1 MFVQTEITPNPASLK
16 FLPGRVVMEKGTADF
31 RSVEEA
37 KNSLLAQNLFKID
50 GVEGVFFGS
59 DFISITKIEGID
71 WQVIK
76 PSILG
81 SIADHFESGTPV
93 MNKIENIDEGATNV
107 KDEGATNVKDSEIVV
122 QIKELLD
129 TKIRPAVAMDGG
141 DITFGDFKDG
151 IVFLHM
157 KGACSGCPSSTAT
170 LKAGIENMLKH
181 YIPEVQGVEPMMA

>member
-1 MFVQTEITPNPASLK
+1 MFIQTEVTPNPASLK
-16 FLPGRVVMEKGTADF
+16 FLPGRVVMEKGTTDF

-37 KNSLLAQNLFKID
+37 SNSLLAQNLFKIE

-59 DFISITKIEGID
+59 DFISITKSESFD
-71 WQVIK
+71 WQILK
-76 PSILG
+76 PSVLG
-81 SIADHFESGTPV
+81 AISVHYESGTSIID
-93 MNKIENIDEGATNV
+93 KIENAEKNSTV
-107 KDEGATNVKDSEIVV
+107 TKDSEIVV

-129 TKIRPAVAMDGG
+129 TKVRPAVAMDGG

-157 KGACSGCPSSTAT
+157 QGACSGCPSSTAT

-181 YIPEVQGVEPMMA
+181 YLPEVQGVEPVMD

>member
-1 MFVQTEITPNPASLK
+1 MYIQTDTTPNPASLK
-16 FLPGRVVMEKGTADF
+16 FLPGRVVMERGTADF

-37 KNSLLAQNLFKID
+37 NSSILAQNLFKIE

-59 DFISITKIEGID
+59 DFISITKSENFD
-71 WQVIK
+71 WQILK
-76 PSILG
+76 PSVLG
-81 SIADHFESGTPV
+81 AISVHYESGASIID
-93 MNKIENIDEGATNV
+93 KIENTEKNSTV
-107 KDEGATNVKDSEIVV
+107 TKDSEIVV
-122 QIKELLD
+122 QIKKLLD
-129 TKIRPAVAMDGG
+129 TRVRPAVAMDGG

-181 YIPEVQGVEPMMA
+181 YVPEVQGVEPVMD

>member
-1 MFVQTEITPNPASLK
+1 MFIQTDITPNPASLK

-37 KNSLLAQNLFKID
+37 NSSLLAQNLFKIE
-50 GVEGVFFGS
+50 GVERVFFGS
-59 DFISITKIEGID
+59 DFISITKSESFD
-71 WQVIK
+71 WQILK
-76 PSILG
+76 PSVLG
-81 SIADHFESGTPV
+81 AISVQYESGASIID
-93 MNKIENIDEGATNV
+93 KIENTEKNSTV
-107 KDEGATNVKDSEIVV
+107 TKDSEIVV

-129 TKIRPAVAMDGG
+129 TKVRPAVAMDGG

-157 KGACSGCPSSTAT
+157 QGACSGCPSSTAT

-181 YIPEVQGVEPMMA
+181 YLPEVQGVEPVMD

>member
-1 MFVQTEITPNPASLK
+1 MFIQTDTTPNPASLK
-16 FLPGRVVMEKGTADF
+16 FLPGRVVMERGTADF

-37 KNSLLAQNLFKID
+37 NSSLLAQNLFKIE

-59 DFISITKIEGID
+59 DFISITKSESFD
-71 WQVIK
+71 WQILK
-76 PSILG
+76 PSVLG
-81 SIADHFESGTPV
+81 AISVHYESGASIID
-93 MNKIENIDEGATNV
+93 KIENTEKNSTV
-107 KDEGATNVKDSEIVV
+107 TKDSEIVV

-129 TKIRPAVAMDGG
+129 TKVRPAVAMDGG

-181 YIPEVQGVEPMMA
+181 YLPEVQGVEPVMV

>member
-1 MFVQTEITPNPASLK
+1 MFIQTEATPNPASLK

-31 RSVEEA
+31 RKVEEA
-37 KNSLLAQNLFKID
+37 SNSLLAQNLLKIE

-59 DFISITKIEGID
+59 DFISITKSNKLD
-71 WQVIK
+71 WQVLK
-76 PSILG
+76 PSVLG
-81 SIADHFESGTPV
+81 AISDHYESGAPI
-93 MNKIENIDEGATNV
+93 MDKEENSGDDAAI
-107 KDEGATNVKDSEIVV
+107 VKDSDIVV

-129 TKIRPAVAMDGG
+129 TRVRPAVAQDGG
-141 DITFGDFKDG
+141 DITFSDYKDG

-181 YIPEVQGVEPMMA
+181 YLPEIQGVESV

>member
-1 MFVQTEITPNPASLK
+1 MFIQTDTTPNPASLK
-16 FLPGRVVMEKGTADF
+16 FLPGRVVMERGTADF

-37 KNSLLAQNLFKID
+37 NSSLLAQNLFKIE

-59 DFISITKIEGID
+59 DFISITKSESFD
-71 WQVIK
+71 WQILK
-76 PSILG
+76 PSVLG
-81 SIADHFESGTPV
+81 AISVQYESGASIID
-93 MNKIENIDEGATNV
+93 KIENTEKNSTV
-107 KDEGATNVKDSEIVV
+107 TKDSEIVV

-129 TKIRPAVAMDGG
+129 TKVRPAVAMDGG

-181 YIPEVQGVEPMMA
+181 YLPEVQGVEPVMD

>member
-1 MFVQTEITPNPASLK
+1 MFIQTEITPNPASLK

-31 RSVEEA
+31 RRVEEA
-37 KNSLLAQNLFKID
+37 SNSLLALSLFKIE

-59 DFISITKIEGID
+59 DFISITKGESSE
-71 WQVIK
+71 WQILK

-81 SIADHFESGTPV
+81 AIADSYESGAPV
-93 MNKIENIDEGATNV
+93 MNKIESTDDDATS
-107 KDEGATNVKDSEIVV
+107 AKDSEIVV

-129 TKIRPAVAMDGG
+129 TKVRPAVAMDGG
-141 DITFGDFKDG
+141 DITFGDYKDG

-181 YIPEVQGVEPMMA
+181 YLPEVQGVEPVMD

>member
-1 MFVQTEITPNPASLK
+1 MFIQTDTTPNPASLK
-16 FLPGRVVMEKGTADF
+16 FLPGRVVMEKGTTDF

-37 KNSLLAQNLFKID
+37 SNSLLAQNLFKIE

-59 DFISITKIEGID
+59 DFISITKSDKLD
-71 WQVIK
+71 WQVLK
-76 PSILG
+76 PSVLG
-81 SIADHFESGTPV
+81 AISDHYESGAPI
-93 MNKIENIDEGATNV
+93 MNKEENSRDDAT
-107 KDEGATNVKDSEIVV
+107 AVKDSDIVV

-129 TKIRPAVAMDGG
+129 TRVRPAVAQDGG
-141 DITFGDFKDG
+141 DITFSDYKDG

-181 YIPEVQGVEPMMA
+181 YVPEVQGVEPVMD

>member
-1 MFVQTEITPNPASLK
+1 MFPDSLK

-59 DFISITKIEGID
+59 DFISITKNESIN
-71 WQVIK
+71 WQVLK

-81 SIADHFESGTPV
+81 AIADHYESGTPI
-93 MNKIENIDEGATNV
+93 MNKVENS
-107 KDEGATNVKDSEIVV
+107 KDDATNVKDSDIVV

-129 TKIRPAVAMDGG
+129 TRVRPAVAMDGG
-141 DITFGDFKDG
+141 DITFGDYKDG
-151 IVFLHM
+151 TVFLHM
-157 KGACSGCPSSTAT
+157 QGACSGCPSSTAT

-181 YIPEVQGVEPMMA
+181 YLPEVQGVEPVMD

>member
-1 MFVQTEITPNPASLK
+1 MFIQTDTTPNPASLK
-16 FLPGRVVMEKGTADF
+16 FLPGRVVMERGTADF

-37 KNSLLAQNLFKID
+37 NSSLLAQNLFKIE

-59 DFISITKIEGID
+59 DFISITKSESFD
-71 WQVIK
+71 WQILK
-76 PSILG
+76 PSVLG
-81 SIADHFESGTPV
+81 AISVQYESGASIID
-93 MNKIENIDEGATNV
+93 KIENTEKNSTV
-107 KDEGATNVKDSEIVV
+107 TKDSEIVV

-129 TKIRPAVAMDGG
+129 TKVRPAVAMDGG

-157 KGACSGCPSSTAT
+157 QGACSGCPSSTAT

-181 YIPEVQGVEPMMA
+181 YLPEVQGVEPVMD

>member
-1 MFVQTEITPNPASLK
+1 MFIQTDTTPNPASLK
-16 FLPGRVVMEKGTADF
+16 FLPGRVVMERETADF

-37 KNSLLAQNLFKID
+37 NSSFLAQNLFKVE

-59 DFISITKIEGID
+59 DFISITKSESFN
-71 WQVIK
+71 WQVLK
-76 PSILG
+76 PSIFRA
-81 SIADHFESGTPV
+81 IADHYESGASIID
-93 MNKIENIDEGATNV
+93 KIENVEKNSTVTD
-107 KDEGATNVKDSEIVV
+107 DSEIVV

-129 TKIRPAVAMDGG
+129 TKVRPAVAMDGG
-141 DITFGDFKDG
+141 DITFSDFKDG

-181 YIPEVQGVEPMMA
+181 YVPEVQRVEPVMD